1 MGRGLLW
8 ADGTDY
14 TCWRIYVFDMTLSLA
29 DIHKRQR
36 KVMLPGFGGEIASKL
51 YGLITNLF

>member
-8 ADGTDY
+8 ADGTDCNY
-14 TCWRIYVFDMTLSLA
+14 WRIYVFDMTSLA

-36 KVMLPGFGGEIASKL
+36 KVMLPGFGGEFLSKL
-51 YGLITNLF
+51 Y